1 MPRNGLLGRLVPRQ
15 RPGRKPSGPYRESRR
30 NLPAPA
36 VTPDGP
42 SPAIRTRPGPTSSI
56 RYPSLPI
63 VGSSARISV
72 NADDPLPLTLA
83 GQRSVILRA
92 TIVSSSLGTWSPSR
106 EIAMAVMAASG
117 VAAAVVK
124 QQAATAMVRA
134 TARRRG
140 TRGTERSVLM
150 PEIEPRAAAGI
161 AIATPFTFTERIL
174 RDTIPNCCPMPC
186 RRSRLSELSRPGRR
200 KSQG

>member
-56 RYPSLPI
+56 RYPSPPI

-72 NADDPLPLTLA
+72 NADDPLPSTLA
-83 GQRSVILRA
+83 GQRSAILRA
-92 TIVSSSLGTWSPSR
+92 TIVSSSSGTRSPSR
-106 EIAMAVMAASG
+106 EIATAVTTASG
-117 VAAAVVK
+117 VAAAAAVGK

-134 TARRRG
+134 TALRSE

-150 PEIEPRAAAGI
+150 PEI
-161 AIATPFTFTERIL
+161 
-174 RDTIPNCCPMPC
+174 
-186 RRSRLSELSRPGRR
+186 
-200 KSQG
+200 